1 LNSLGLLNF
10 SESGWRGRILSAMKV
25 LIPILIGLLVVGCG
39 KKQSPNTNKGN
50 NTPENSAKKKVGKE
64 TPSNGDDKNS
74 TSAINEIIAGA
85 LSIRSKILHEGSPF
99 SDYKVYRDGNNDGVC
114 YEFILLEDP
123 SEEDR
128 KRMTGGTRDNLISGL
143 KSDVDAKTAMERG
156 IYMRYIY
163 KSPDGR
169 VIVDQIISSSDL

>member
-1 LNSLGLLNF
+1 
-10 SESGWRGRILSAMKV
+10 MKL

-39 KKQSPNTNKGN
+39 KKA
-50 NTPENSAKKKVGKE
+50 EKE
-64 TPSNGDDKNS
+64 TPSKGDDKNS
-74 TSAINEIIAGA
+74 TSAINVIITGA
-85 LSIRSKILHEGSPF
+85 LTVRSKILHEGSPF

-114 YEFILLEDP
+114 YEFILSEDP

-128 KRMTGGTRDNLISGL
+128 NRMASGIRDNLISGL

-163 KSPDGR
+163 KSADGR
-169 VIVDQIISSSDL
+169 VIADQIISSSDF